1 MNVIYSTEMTLFVL
15 IQRRR
20 KKKPDEKEEITRV
33 IITVVER
40 LKKTEKNI
48 E

>member
-1 MNVIYSTEMTLFVL
+1 MNVIYSTEMTLFVF
-15 IQRRR
+15 IQR
-20 KKKPDEKEEITRV
+20 KTDEEITRV

-40 LKKTEKNI
+40 LKREEEENI